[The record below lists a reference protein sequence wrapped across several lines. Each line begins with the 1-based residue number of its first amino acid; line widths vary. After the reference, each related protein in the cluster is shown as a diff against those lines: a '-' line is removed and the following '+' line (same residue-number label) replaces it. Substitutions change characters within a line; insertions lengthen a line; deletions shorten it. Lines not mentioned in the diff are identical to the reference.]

1 MISTRKFACFLR
13 MSFKKKDTAVFLWH
27 FFYFVQKKTKP
38 AFASHFRSDFKVV
51 RQDRIFLVQLQRQTI
66 CVDLIR
72 LRGDESGFATRN

>member
-1 MISTRKFACFLR
+1 MLFDNVIHG
-13 MSFKKKDTAVFLWH
+13 KKTQLFFMA
-27 FFYFVQKKTKP
+27 FFYFQQKKTKP
-38 AFASHFRSDFKVV
+38 AFASYFRSDFKVV